1 LESEDLGQ
9 HLLGRDLEPPT
20 VGLRRFLKHFLCC
33 GRDAEAIF
41 LRDVS
46 QPRLLRHGVH
56 RQWGSVG
63 VGPQAQGTQGFVIER
78 LEGLAGLLQA
88 HAQHDFD
95 QGILEQ
101 GEQEVIGAISA
112 ITAATSL
119 LSGLQ
124 TDGPGVK
131 RLWHN

>member
-1 LESEDLGQ
+1 
-9 HLLGRDLEPPT
+9 
-20 VGLRRFLKHFLCC
+20 
-33 GRDAEAIF
+33 
-41 LRDVS
+41 
-46 QPRLLRHGVH
+46 
-56 RQWGSVG
+56 
-63 VGPQAQGTQGFVIER
+63 
-78 LEGLAGLLQA
+78 LLQA

-95 QGILEQ
+95 RGILEQ

-131 RLWHN
+131 RLWHS